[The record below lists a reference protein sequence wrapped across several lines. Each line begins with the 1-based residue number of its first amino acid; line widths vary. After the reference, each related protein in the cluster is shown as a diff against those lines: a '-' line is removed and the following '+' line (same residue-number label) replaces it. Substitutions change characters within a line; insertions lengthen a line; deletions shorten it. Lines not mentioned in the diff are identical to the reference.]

1 MKKALGADGLSA
13 ARGSIETTH
22 VVHHTDGTLRVFFI
36 VGEFARVCWRE
47 KRRNLTRENEFSESG
62 QVPGR
67 FGVDAVWCEVFWV
80 DIVVIVVIVVVT
92 W

>member
-36 VGEFARVCWRE
+36 VGEFALCVCWRE

-67 FGVDAVWCEVFWV
+67 FGVYAVWCEVFWV
-80 DIVVIVVIVVVT
+80 DIVVIVVT